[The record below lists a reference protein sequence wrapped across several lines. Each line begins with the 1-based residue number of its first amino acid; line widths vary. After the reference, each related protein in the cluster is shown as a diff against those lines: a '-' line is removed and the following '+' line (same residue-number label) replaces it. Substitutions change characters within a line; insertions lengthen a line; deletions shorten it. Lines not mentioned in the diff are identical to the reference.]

1 MCHEEI
7 IVYKC
12 RPAYVE
18 IIARTGADFTNP
30 RGKAVGV
37 VVVVIVRLFRGSKV
51 VGNSHMGYVVV
62 GCI

>member
-18 IIARTGADFTNP
+18 VIARTGTDFTNP

-37 VVVVIVRLFRGSKV
+37 VVVIIVRLFRFSKYIGAFIWV
-51 VGNSHMGYVVV
+51 I
-62 GCI
+62 C